1 MNNDAGLTKT
11 EQIFKLHSPW
21 DNSSQGKAL
30 RVLFVCSAGLLRSP
44 TGAAWGIKT
53 QGWNTRSCGSEE
65 YALILLTPEL
75 IMWAQ
80 RIVFVNPAN
89 FDSAIARFK
98 GTFVEVY
105 VDLQGYKTFD
115 VAELI
120 KSKAVVL
127 DIPDNY
133 DYGDAYLYKCYDA
146 VADKIAEGV
155 YGLIPAD
162 AFPEEYVPEYTDQ
175 WIGASVVGQDEPKR

>member
-1 MNNDAGLTKT
+1 MNNDAITKT
-11 EQIFKLHSPW
+11 EKIFDLKCPW
-21 DNSSQGKAL
+21 DNEYQGRAL

-65 YALILLTPEL
+65 YALIPLSPDL
-75 IMWAQ
+75 IMWAK

-89 FDSAIARFK
+89 FDSAMARFK

-105 VDLQGYKTFD
+105 VAWEGYKTFD
-115 VAELI
+115 LSELI

-146 VADKIAEGV
+146 VADKIVEGV
-155 YGLIPAD
+155 HGLIPAD
-162 AFPEEYVPEYTDQ
+162 AFPDDVRDEYTDQ
-175 WIGASVVGQDEPKR
+175 WIGAEVGQGVAKK